1 MAEEKKSSDPDAP
14 QEIDRDIKEVMDDH
28 TRLVSG
34 RGPNVAN
41 EARRT
46 VLTGI
51 FWISLIFSA
60 VPLRRIAAARHT

>member
-14 QEIDRDIKEVMDDH
+14 QEIDREIREVMDDH

-41 EARRT
+41 EARKKRA
-46 VLTGI
+46 L
-51 FWISLIFSA
+51 A
-60 VPLRRIAAARHT
+60 QEA